1 MKGFKV
7 SDMWIQI
14 TTIVVG
20 LLLLL
25 FQHQMAIGES
35 FFYSYIILGAWQVI
49 SVITHFFFP
58 KEIKM
63 PLRNIYHVL
72 LALTVAGGVIIGIFR
87 EDDLLEYMYYMLFW
101 TPILALLYLAT
112 CIIETVRL
120 KEKN

>member
-7 SDMWIQI
+7 MDMWVQI
-14 TTIVVG
+14 ATLVIG
-20 LLLLL
+20 LLLLA
-25 FQHQMAIGES
+25 FQHQLAIGES

-58 KEIKM
+58 KDIKI

-72 LALTVAGGVIIGIFR
+72 LGLTVAGGVITGIFR
-87 EDDLLEYMYYMLFW
+87 EDDMLEYMYYMLFW

-112 CIIETVRL
+112 CIIETIRL
-120 KEKN
+120 K